1 MPQNENEKEDK
12 PKNLSVKIAE
22 GIALADAASSSS
34 ISTISGSIKQSFE
47 TLRGTFDTNQK
58 FIADSLH
65 LEQNLEYLQ
74 KMSENLEKAVQLA
87 EEQRDEAIQEARKYR
102 NRFYAGV
109 MIGVVGIA
117 VGAII
122 GIMTLLR

>member
-1 MPQNENEKEDK
+1 LPQNENEKEDK